1 MDEQA
6 LRDRMQSAIEAVRE
20 EIATLRTGRATPSL
34 VENISVEAYGGA
46 QRMRVMEL
54 ASITAPDP
62 QSILIS
68 PWDKSVIGEIRKGIE
83 AANVNLNPVISGDT
97 IRISLPPL
105 TQEDRENYVKILSQR
120 LEQGRVTIRQVRQD
134 GMHAIR
140 GKFEEKAMGEDEKD
154 LAEKKLQ
161 DITDEFMSKLEE
173 VGKAKENELRSV

>member
-6 LRDRMQSAIEAVRE
+6 LKDRMQGVLENIRE
-20 EIATLRTGRATPSL
+20 EISTLRTGRATPSL
-34 VENISVEAYGGA
+34 VENVLVDAYGGA
-46 QRMRVMEL
+46 EKMRVMEL

-62 QSILIS
+62 TSLLIT
-68 PWDKSVIGEIRKGIE
+68 PWDKSVVGEIRKGIE
-83 AANVNLNPVISGDT
+83 SANVNLTPVISGET
-97 IRISLPPL
+97 IRINLPPL

-120 LEQGRVTIRQVRQD
+120 LEQGRVALRQTRQD

-161 DITDEFMSKLEE
+161 DLTDEFMKKLEE
-173 VGKAKENELRSV
+173 MGKAKETELRTV